1 MFIKFNKKVNIFK
14 KYIKKYLLKIRIN
27 FIKNCWDRMY
37 DLIKEAIT
45 NDNSTLELAKSKKE
59 VTEVVDAISDLS
71 MEDAMKLGMNFKK
84 FPLGCDL
91 TEVVVGTCASDL
103 EEKELL
109 GNCQLANMIGAPIHI
124 CAYAF
129 ADIAEKYGKRGI
141 EIMKKVYNSTDVPLD
156 LDHFGIH
163 GAMRFPREI
172 VKCGGDCYNNG
183 PAFTECPKGRIHSR
197 LIDKEIA
204 EEIDKEDWVKL
215 SSSVAIN
222 LTSEQCGEGHAAPL
236 EEAEDLANL
245 GKKYGK
251 GIEAIMFVGDGY
263 DELITGFEKAIKM
276 GVDVFVIE
284 GGPFNRC
291 ENTSE
296 SFAKAIA
303 MSRILCPGK
312 VVATN
317 GSYEH
322 ECRAGLRAGL
332 NLIITGFPNNHHG
345 YMCGYEPGTARRGK
359 FGLPRVIQIMNEE
372 IKNSRT
378 RVPVQRE
385 ELIALTHA
393 VKFAGPENIY
403 PKTIG
408 SFVVGDAH
416 WATMQNSRMYKNMIL
431 QKNMNDINNEVNGD
445 SVALLGGRFVS
456 WLIAKE
462 LDKKGIE
469 EIIIS
474 DTDSWVE
481 NTTVNNLQEE
491 LNATVIK
498 GNGNDKE
505 SAKTAKDTIITTT
518 VKGISDNIK
527 RNLPDAIDLF

>member
-1 MFIKFNKKVNIFK
+1 
-14 KYIKKYLLKIRIN
+14 
-27 FIKNCWDRMY
+27 MY
-37 DLIKEAIT
+37 DLIKEAI
-45 NDNSTLELAKSKKE
+45 NDNNIALELAKSKKD
-59 VTEVVDAISDLS
+59 VIEVVDAISDLS
-71 MEDAMKLGMNFKK
+71 KEDAMKLGMNFKK

-172 VKCGGDCYNNG
+172 VKCGGDCYNKG
-183 PAFTECPKGRIHSR
+183 PSFTECPKGRIHQR
-197 LIDKEIA
+197 LIDKEIN
-204 EEIDKEDWVKL
+204 EEMDKEDWVKL

-222 LTSEQCGEGHAAPL
+222 LTSEQCGENHAAPI
-236 EEAEDLANL
+236 EEAEDLVNL

-251 GIEAIMFVGDGY
+251 GIEAIMFVGDGH
-263 DELITGFEKAIKM
+263 DELITGFEKATQM

-291 ENTSE
+291 KNTSE

-317 GSYEH
+317 ESYEH

-332 NLIITGFPNNHHG
+332 NVIITGFPNNHHG
-345 YMCGYEPGTARRGK
+345 YMCGYEPGTAKRGK
-359 FGLPRVIQIMNEE
+359 FGLPRIIQIMKEE
-372 IKNSRT
+372 IKNSKT
-378 RVPVQRE
+378 QIPVQRE

-403 PKTIG
+403 PKKIG
-408 SFVVGDAH
+408 SFSIGDAH
-416 WATMQNSRMYKNMIL
+416 WITIQNSRMYQNMTL
-431 QKNMNDINNEVNGD
+431 QKDMKDIVNKVNGN
-445 SVALLGGRFVS
+445 SATLLGGRFVS

-462 LDKKGIE
+462 LDKNGIE

-481 NTTVNNLQEE
+481 NVTVANLQEE
-491 LNATVIK
+491 LNATIIK
-498 GNGNDKE
+498 GQGKDKE
-505 SAKTAKDTIITTT
+505 SSKMAKDTIITTT
-518 VKGISDNIK
+518 AKGISENIK
-527 RNLPDAIDLF
+527 KNLPKSIDLF